1 MPHLHDAKNKYS
13 AEFNHRFNSN
23 FILLIPTCPFPWNM
37 CVKKHFLTNSV
48 EIIQK
53 FMK

>member
-1 MPHLHDAKNKYS
+1 MPHLHNVKNKYS
-13 AEFNHRFNSN
+13 AEFIHRFNSN
-23 FILLIPTCPFPWNM
+23 FILLIHTCPFLRNM
-37 CVKKHFLTNSV
+37 CVEKHFLTNSV